1 MRIEVA
7 DGVVTVSGA
16 GDVGRRLVAELA
28 RTVPG
33 VVEVRL
39 GQAKGPS

>member
-7 DGVVTVSGA
+7 DGIVTVSGA
-16 GDVGRRLVAELA
+16 GDLGRRLVTELA

-33 VVEVRL
+33 VVEVRP
-39 GQAKGPS
+39 GDAKGPS